1 MAQSTPRTVNWQWLL
16 IAGIS
21 IAGCGADATN
31 KSALIPAG
39 AEGKQIGVVNYQVT
53 GQSAEGFTVV
63 GLGQDG
69 KEVTRVTTT
78 TLAGGN
84 LRYDFAYGGQRL
96 VLETTAL
103 ALGADGKASYS
114 GTINGT
120 PFTAAGTSEQD
131 VKTTGTVPLDAMGI
145 KAWASWGPF
154 FTKMLPSAG
163 LNTASCL
170 GCVVNVAGAVV
181 GIVGCIGSAGLGCG
195 LGLLGAG
202 LGLSSASMD
211 GCFKSNNPCS
221 LNPAH

>member
-1 MAQSTPRTVNWQWLL
+1 MAQSTPRTPNWLWLL

-21 IAGCGADATN
+21 VAGCGADGAN
-31 KSALIPAG
+31 KSAMIPAG
-39 AEGKQIGVVNYQVT
+39 AEGKQVGVVNYQVS

-63 GLGQDG
+63 GLGADG

-84 LRYDFAYGGQRL
+84 LRYDFTYGSQHL
-96 VLETTAL
+96 VLETSAL
-103 ALGADGKASYS
+103 SLGADGKASYS
-114 GTINGT
+114 GTINGA
-120 PFTAAGTSEQD
+120 PFTAVGTGEQD
-131 VKTTGTVPLDAMGI
+131 VKTTGAVPLDAMGL

-154 FTKMLPSAG
+154 FTKMLPGAG
-163 LNTASCL
+163 LNAASCL

-221 LNPAH
+221 LK